1 MSYCP
6 DCGVEIGNA
15 KQCPLCGTPNPRA
28 CEEKN
33 LVTDSIDDQTSSKEE
48 ICSAEKR
55 TTVWEV
61 LSVTLA
67 IAILVLGSIN
77 LFESRRFSWS
87 LYAIVSIF
95 FIWVELT
102 AFFMLRK
109 RVVFRIL
116 LSVLAPPFLF
126 ITIGYISGGQRWALG
141 LAVPIIVIVE
151 SIIGLVYLLFEKS
164 KQKGLNLIAYMTVA
178 IALLCFCLEVFIDL
192 FANGVVVLQWSPICA
207 IALLSIAVFFL
218 YLHFRV
224 FKNTDLHRIFHF

>member
-6 DCGVEIGNA
+6 DCGVEIGDS
-15 KQCPLCGTPNPRA
+15 KRCPLCGALNPKA

-33 LVTDSIDDQTSSKEE
+33 LVSDSIDDRTSSKEE

-61 LSVTLA
+61 LSVALA
-67 IAILVLGSIN
+67 IAILVLGAID

-87 LYAIVSIF
+87 LYPVVSILF
-95 FIWVELT
+95 LWVELT
-102 AFFMLRK
+102 AFLILKK
-109 RVVFRIL
+109 RTVLRIL
-116 LSVLAPPFLF
+116 VSVLGPPLLF
-126 ITIGYISGGQRWALG
+126 VTIGYISDGQRWALG
-141 LAVPIIVIVE
+141 LAVPIIAIVE

-178 IALLCFCLEVFIDL
+178 IALLCFCLEVLIDL
-192 FANGVVVLQWSPICA
+192 FVNGVVVLQWSPICA
-207 IALLSIAVFFL
+207 IALLSIAAFFL

>member
-48 ICSAEKR
+48 ICLAENR
-55 TTVWEV
+55 TIVWEV
-61 LSVTLA
+61 LSVTFA
-67 IAILVLGSIN
+67 IAILVLGAID

-116 LSVLAPPFLF
+116 LSVLAPPLLF
-126 ITIGYISGGQRWALG
+126 VTIGYISGGQRWALG
-141 LAVPIIVIVE
+141 LAVPIIVLVE
-151 SIIGLVYLLFEKS
+151 SLVGLVYLLFKKVS
-164 KQKGLNLIAYMTVA
+164 RR
-178 IALLCFCLEVFIDL
+178 D
-192 FANGVVVLQWSPICA
+192 
-207 IALLSIAVFFL
+207 SI
-218 YLHFRV
+218 
-224 FKNTDLHRIFHF
+224 